1 MMDGAAGLEVDRL
14 DFALGTPPHALL
26 LAVATGFSDSY
37 QHVVEEVESSDSK
50 QGGSVSPYVRGD
62 MVFFELRGGG
72 AVFSASSISWCG
84 SLSHNDYDN
93 SVSRV
98 TENVLRRFAADGP
111 VNDAASSA
119 AAGVAT

>member
-1 MMDGAAGLEVDRL
+1 VL
-14 DFALGTPPHALL
+14 H
-26 LAVATGFSDSY
+26 LATATGFSDSY
-37 QHVVEEVESSDSK
+37 QHVVEEVVSSDSK

-62 MVFFELRGGG
+62 MVFFELPDRG

-84 SLSHNDYDN
+84 SLSYNNYDN
-93 SVSRV
+93 SVSRI

-111 VNDAASSA
+111 VNDAVGSA